1 MKSRNKIEIRSVK
14 EIVSDKLY
22 FREFLYLSRKFDKV
36 KKIIGLYLMYTTT
49 FHVFER
55 RRRNVKSAWEL
66 QLEQDWSSV
75 VEEDTKID
83 PNFFPRNLNCKRLCA
98 RIFI

>member
-36 KKIIGLYLMYTTT
+36 KKIIGLYLMYTT
-49 FHVFER
+49 VFER
-55 RRRNVKSAWEL
+55 RRRNVKS
-66 QLEQDWSSV
+66 
-75 VEEDTKID
+75 
-83 PNFFPRNLNCKRLCA
+83 
-98 RIFI
+98 